1 MSGTKLGVYKL
12 SDASFMLAGELKL
25 AGGVFGSMSSQA
37 VSGDKLQ
44 YGSWVEAAS
53 SMTEQVGDAYVKIRL
68 WIQLEIRFEIRF
80 GRASRVT

>member
-12 SDASFMLAGELKL
+12 SDVSFMLTGEVAL

-44 YGSWVEAAS
+44 YGSWFGAVS
-53 SMTEQVGDAYVKIRL
+53 SMAG
-68 WIQLEIRFEIRF
+68 
-80 GRASRVT
+80 ASKAEADDI